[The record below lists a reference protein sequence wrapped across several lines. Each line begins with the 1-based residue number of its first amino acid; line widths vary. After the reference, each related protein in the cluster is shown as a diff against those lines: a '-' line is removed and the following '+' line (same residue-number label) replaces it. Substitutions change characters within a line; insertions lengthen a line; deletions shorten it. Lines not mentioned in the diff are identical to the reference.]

1 MMDGNKYFESLID
14 YSNAIMQKCIS
25 DSDDAVRSISD
36 VMDILLKDSSRISKM
51 SADTLGAMKNLEVV
65 ISEVGSQ
72 ASSSSTIKKLI
83 TALSGLVQEHK
94 SVNDVFMPIV
104 EALQFQDAIRQ
115 QMENLGKVL
124 EAWYS
129 ARVEVGPNP
138 TNAQLTALGEKMLKL
153 TTMQSER
160 DIIRRHISGLS
171 DEVKVDDVLLF

>member
-1 MMDGNKYFESLID
+1 
-14 YSNAIMQKCIS
+14 
-25 DSDDAVRSISD
+25 
-36 VMDILLKDSSRISKM
+36 
-51 SADTLGAMKNLEVV
+51 
-65 ISEVGSQ
+65 
-72 ASSSSTIKKLI
+72 
-83 TALSGLVQEHK
+83 
-94 SVNDVFMPIV
+94 MPIV

-160 DIIRRHISGLS
+160 DIIRRHIGGLS